1 MRGRTPGSNVKFN
14 LAVKVV
20 SHGGKLIVEV
30 PAKVA
35 EALSLSAEDVLCWT
49 GLDDGSI
56 EVWSV
61 ARNPYRRLKD
71 EDPGRDAS

>member
-1 MRGRTPGSNVKFN
+1 MKFN

-20 SHGGKLIVEV
+20 AQGDKLMVEV
-30 PAKVA
+30 PAKVV
-35 EALSLSAEDVLCWT
+35 EALSLHAEDVLCWT

-61 ARNPYRRLKD
+61 AKNPYQRLKD
-71 EDPGRDAS
+71 KDPDSGQRSTG

>member
-35 EALSLSAEDVLCWT
+35 EVLSLSAGDVLCWT

-61 ARNPYRRLKD
+61 AKNPYQRLKD
-71 EDPGRDAS
+71 KEPRSDAP

>member
-1 MRGRTPGSNVKFN
+1 MKFN
-14 LAVKVV
+14 VAVKVELQ
-20 SHGGKLIVEV
+20 GNKLVVEV

-35 EALSLSAEDVLCWT
+35 EALSLRAEDVLCWT

-61 ARNPYRRLKD
+61 VKNPYQRLKD
-71 EDPGRDAS
+71 KA

>member
-1 MRGRTPGSNVKFN
+1 MKFN

-20 SHGGKLIVEV
+20 AHENKLIVEV

-35 EALSLSAEDVLCWT
+35 EALRLSAEDVLCWT

-61 ARNPYRRLKD
+61 AKNPYQRLKD
-71 EDPGRDAS
+71 SNPESDAS

>member
-1 MRGRTPGSNVKFN
+1 MKFN

-20 SHGGKLIVEV
+20 AHGNKLIVEV

-35 EALSLSAEDVLCWT
+35 EALALSAEDVLCWT

-61 ARNPYRRLKD
+61 AKNPYQRLKD
-71 EDPGRDAS
+71 EEPGSGSS

>member
-1 MRGRTPGSNVKFN
+1 VDSNVKFN
-14 LAVKVV
+14 VAVKVV
-20 SHGGKLIVEV
+20 SHGNKLMVEV

-35 EALSLSAEDVLCWT
+35 EALSLRAEDILCWT

-61 ARNPYRRLKD
+61 AKNPYQRLKD
-71 EDPGRDAS
+71 KEPGSGGS